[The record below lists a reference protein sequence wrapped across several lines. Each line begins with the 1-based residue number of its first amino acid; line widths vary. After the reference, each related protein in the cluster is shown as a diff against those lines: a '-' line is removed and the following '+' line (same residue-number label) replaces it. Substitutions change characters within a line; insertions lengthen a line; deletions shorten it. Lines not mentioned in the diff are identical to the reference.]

1 MFQISH
7 LVKEFNSVPAVNDV
21 TTNIDRGEV
30 VFIVGPSGSGKS
42 TFLRCLNLL
51 EEPTSGEIRFK
62 GKLVTSPGTDV
73 NQFRQHVG
81 MVFQHFN
88 LFPHLTILENIT
100 IAPVK
105 TGRSSRKE
113 AADQAEALL
122 QRIGLYGKRHFYPLQ
137 LSGGQKQRI
146 AIVRALVMNP
156 DVILFD
162 ASCSW
167 IKGKL
172 WKKGLRTALSTALPI
187 PGCRSF
193 FPRYSD
199 TGSSGKNTGEGW
211 KNLSLTACAYKQSN
225 LA

>member
-1 MFQISH
+1 MKETSVSGYIALQDLTKGGDIIRSQTYTAFMPLTAVALIYLSVVMLFSWMLGKLERKLKTMNEHPGNTPMFQISH

-88 LFPHLTILENIT
+88 LFPHLTILEISLSPRLKRD
-100 IAPVK
+100 APAERRQQTRRK
-105 TGRSSRKE
+105 PFSS
-113 AADQAEALL
+113 AL
-122 QRIGLYGKRHFYPLQ
+122 G
-137 LSGGQKQRI
+137 
-146 AIVRALVMNP
+146 
-156 DVILFD
+156 
-162 ASCSW
+162 C
-167 IKGKL
+167 
-172 WKKGLRTALSTALPI
+172 TARGTPI
-187 PGCRSF
+187 PSSF
-193 FPRYSD
+193 PEAK
-199 TGSSGKNTGEGW
+199 SSA
-211 KNLSLTACAYKQSN
+211 SPSCAPWS
-225 LA
+225 

>member
-21 TTNIDRGEV
+21 TTKIDRGEV

-51 EEPTSGEIRFK
+51 EEPTSGRFK
-62 GKLVTSPGTDV
+62 GKLITSPGTDV

-113 AADQAEALL
+113 AADQAETLL
-122 QRIGLYGKRHFYPLQ
+122 QRIGLYGKRHSYPLQ

-146 AIVRALVMNP
+146 AIVRARMS
-156 DVILFD
+156 
-162 ASCSW
+162 SC
-167 IKGKL
+167 
-172 WKKGLRTALSTALPI
+172 
-187 PGCRSF
+187 
-193 FPRYSD
+193 
-199 TGSSGKNTGEGW
+199 
-211 KNLSLTACAYKQSN
+211 LTSRHQPWTRKWWEKCSP
-225 LA
+225 